1 MMITKQ
7 LEDVHKQIIF
17 GPKKAIL
24 GPKRAILG
32 NRGHETARRAVKR
45 SPTGKPKVS
54 RVTPGYGGL
63 MIPLSRVRLAPKNG
77 GYMGVA

>member
-1 MMITKQ
+1 MMITKK
-7 LEDVHKQIIF
+7 LEDVYKQIIL
-17 GPKKAIL
+17 GQKTAIL
-24 GPKRAILG
+24 GPKKAILG
-32 NRGHETARRAVKR
+32 NRGHETARREAKR

-63 MIPLSRVRLAPKNG
+63 MIPLSRIHLSPKKG